1 MESNG
6 DKRGPHR
13 NFVNLFSVDV
23 PRGRGAC
30 AAGDVRRYPCWY
42 RDPVTSPCGTPFNLT
57 NGYEITWT
65 P

>member
-13 NFVNLFSVDV
+13 NFVNLFSVEV
-23 PRGRGAC
+23 PGGRG
-30 AAGDVRRYPCWY
+30 AGDVRRYPCWY
-42 RDPVTSPCGTPFNLT
+42 RDPVTSPSDATFHLT